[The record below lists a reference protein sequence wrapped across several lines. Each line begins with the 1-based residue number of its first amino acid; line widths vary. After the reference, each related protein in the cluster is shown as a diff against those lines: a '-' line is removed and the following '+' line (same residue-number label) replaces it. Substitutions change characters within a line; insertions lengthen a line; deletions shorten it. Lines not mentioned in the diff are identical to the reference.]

1 MKRFSQL
8 RRFVK
13 PAVQF
18 LAGFGGIVLIGFLI
32 LQLIPKAKER
42 AGWQTIR
49 PPQDVMAL
57 ALYQDHLWSGG
68 RDGLIAVDLQT
79 GNNLPDVVP
88 ENKFKGITALLVT
101 TKNRTLWVAHR
112 QGVSRL
118 QGNQW
123 KTFGRVDGLPENQVL
138 CLAEDPDGSI
148 WAGTLHGAA
157 LYKNGSWLTFTSADG
172 LANDTVSL
180 IYIDSRD
187 RVWFA
192 NGFTPAGGLT
202 IWDGSDWLNLSANG
216 KLPHAS
222 VNAIYE
228 DSNGT
233 IWLGT
238 GFASLGGLASYDGE
252 NWITMDQ
259 SDGLAGAKVRYLF
272 KDMADN
278 FWVGS
283 EYDGIAVLG
292 KTGNQILT
300 PKNGLAGWEVKA
312 MLQTG
317 DGSLWLGTE
326 NGLTYIDGD
335 TWKKEFSG
343 TQ

>member
-1 MKRFSQL
+1 MKWIRQF
-8 RRFVK
+8 RKYVK

-18 LAGFGGIVLIGFLI
+18 LAGFGGIVLVGFLI
-32 LQLIPKAKER
+32 LQFIPKDKER

-57 ALYQDHLWSGG
+57 VFYDNQILSGG
-68 RDGLIAVDLQT
+68 SAGLAAIDLQT
-79 GNNLPDVVP
+79 GEILPNILPD
-88 ENKFKGITALLVT
+88 NKFKGVTSLLVT
-101 TKNRTLWVAHR
+101 SKDHTLWVAHR
-112 QGVSRL
+112 QGASRL

-123 KTFGRVDGLPENQVL
+123 QTFTRSDGLPENQVL
-138 CLAEDPDGSI
+138 CLAEDPDGAV
-148 WAGTLHGAA
+148 WVGTVHGAA
-157 LYKNGSWLTFTSADG
+157 RFIEGKWQTFTSADG

-180 IYIDSRD
+180 IFIDSKERL
-187 RVWFA
+187 WFA

-202 IWDGSDWLNLSANG
+202 VWDGSSWTPLSENG
-216 KLPHAS
+216 SLPHSS

-228 DSNGT
+228 DSNGVM
-233 IWLGT
+233 WLGT
-238 GFASLGGLASYDGE
+238 GFASLGGLAGYDGE
-252 NWITMDQ
+252 NWTTMDEL
-259 SDGLAGAKVRYLF
+259 DGLAGAKVRYLF

-292 KTGNQILT
+292 KTENRIFT

-312 MLQTG
+312 MLQTE

-326 NGLTYIDGD
+326 NGLTHINGD
-335 TWKKEFSG
+335 TWRKEFSAN
-343 TQ
+343 